1 MDIGFTVHSR
11 WLDQGVDVSR
21 TVYDALRAERERT
34 AAQIAALT
42 VDFDGM
48 VAAAESSDTDDEHD
62 PEGATIAFERAQVM
76 AVLEHSH
83 SRLAKIDH
91 ALERLAAHSYGT
103 CEWCGQQIAPE
114 RLVARP
120 SATTCITCAARR

>member
-1 MDIGFTVHSR
+1 MDIGITVHSR
-11 WLDQGVDVSR
+11 RLDPVVDVSR

-42 VDFDGM
+42 ADFDGM
-48 VAAAESSDTDDEHD
+48 VAAAESSNTDDEHD

-76 AVLEHSH
+76 AVLEHSQ
-83 SRLAKIDH
+83 SRLAEIDH

-103 CEWCGQQIAPE
+103 CERCGQQIAPE

>member
-1 MDIGFTVHSR
+1 
-11 WLDQGVDVSR
+11 VDVSR

-48 VAAAESSDTDDEHD
+48 VAAAESSNTDDEHD
-62 PEGATIAFERAQVM
+62 PEGATIAFERAQVWRCW
-76 AVLEHSH
+76 STR
-83 SRLAKIDH
+83 SRGSRRSTTPSSGWPRTAT
-91 ALERLAAHSYGT
+91 ARASGA
-103 CEWCGQQIAPE
+103 GQQIAPE

-120 SATTCITCAARR
+120 SATTCISCAARR